1 MAVEDRLLE
10 RLVAPGALDFPA
22 RRPRVVLCVFF
33 VAFFFVTFFLVAF
46 FGAVCLAG
54 ARLVAF
60 PAFLVLLTFTA
71 FFRARAGFALD
82 FEAFGF
88 FAIDVG
94 FFALF
99 ALFTLAALIC
109 CLARGDRYAIE
120 NFAWLSM
127 A

>member
-10 RLVAPGALDFPA
+10 RLIAPGALGFPA
-22 RRPRVVLCVFF
+22 RRPRVVLGVLF
-33 VAFFFVTFFLVAF
+33 VAFFLVAFFLVAF

-71 FFRARAGFALD
+71 LFFLARAGFALD

-88 FAIDVG
+88 FALDTG
-94 FFALF
+94 FFAF
-99 ALFTLAALIC
+99 FTLAARIC

>member
-1 MAVEDRLLE
+1 M
-10 RLVAPGALDFPA
+10 
-22 RRPRVVLCVFF
+22 
-33 VAFFFVTFFLVAF
+33 VAF

-88 FAIDVG
+88 LAIDAG

>member
-33 VAFFFVTFFLVAF
+33 VAFFSVAF

-88 FAIDVG
+88 FAIDAG